1 MKNHFFKLALLLLIV
16 SCAEK
21 NKTFLE
27 SEIAVLPKPNNLVM
41 GESSFA
47 IKEGIVIAAETDSQK
62 QTAEYFVAQI
72 ENKTGLKLSQG
83 SGKGGASIIFSENTQ
98 LPPEAYE
105 LTVTP
110 KEITIKASD
119 KAGYFYGVQT
129 VYQLLSKEV
138 NKENKKEQWLIPSV
152 TIKDQPRFKWRA
164 YMLDES
170 RYFHGEEFVKQ
181 MLDQMAA
188 LKMNVF
194 HWHLVDDAGWRIEI
208 KKYPLLTEVGAFR
221 KDSEIETWGS
231 GKTSGEPHGGFYTQ
245 EQIKDIVAYAT
256 ERNIKVVPEIEMPGH
271 SSAAIAAY
279 TWLGTAGVDIDVPV
293 KFGRLYDNYD
303 VTKPEVVQFIK
314 DVLLE
319 VFELFPSEVIHIGG
333 DEVGYKVWEESKS
346 VQKYMKENGINTP
359 ADLQIDFTN
368 KISQFMEQ
376 NGRRMMGWNEILGK
390 NIHHG
395 FEEKK
400 DDKEAETELAKNVVV
415 HFWKGDLE
423 LARDAA
429 KKGYDIV
436 NSLHSNTYL
445 DYNYKSISLEKA
457 YSFNPIPDGLE
468 EEYHKNILGSGCQ
481 MWSEWT
487 PTNPDIERQT
497 FPRIAA
503 YAEVGWTQLEN
514 KNYESFKVALKNM
527 QKHWDKLGINYFKD
541 YEKVEADLKAEKEA
555 KEKEKVES

>member
-1 MKNHFFKLALLLLIV
+1 MKNQILKVLVIACMLY
-16 SCAEK
+16 SCSEK
-21 NKTFLE
+21 NRTFTQ
-27 SEIAVLPKPNNLVM
+27 SEITILPKPVSTVLAD
-41 GESSFA
+41 ESFA
-47 IKEGIVIAAETDSQK
+47 FKDGLKVYSKFKEQQNAVKDFSVFIKEETGFDLVSSESAGAINFEMSEDLEAE
-62 QTAEYFVAQI
+62 V
-72 ENKTGLKLSQG
+72 
-83 SGKGGASIIFSENTQ
+83 
-98 LPPEAYE
+98 YE
-105 LTVTP
+105 LIVTP
-110 KEITIKASD
+110 KKITITANDES
-119 KAGYFYGVQT
+119 GYFYGVQT
-129 VYQLLSKEV
+129 LKQLFSKEALEET
-138 NKENKKEQWLIPSV
+138 KYLIPSI
-152 TIKDQPRFKWRA
+152 TIKDSPRFKWRA

-170 RYFHGEEFVKQ
+170 RYFHGEEFVK
-181 MLDQMAA
+181 MLLDQMAL

-194 HWHLVDDAGWRIEI
+194 HWHLVDDAGWRIQI

-221 KDSEIETWGS
+221 KDSEIGTWKS
-231 GKTSGEPHGGFYTQ
+231 GKTSGQPHGGFYTQ
-245 EQIKDIVAYAT
+245 EQIKNIVAYAA
-256 ERNIKVVPEIEMPGH
+256 ERNITVVPEIEMPGH
-271 SSAAIAAY
+271 SNAAIAAY

-303 VTKPEVVQFIK
+303 VTKPEVIQFIK

-333 DEVGYKVWEESKS
+333 DEVGYKVWEETKH
-346 VQKYMKENGINTP
+346 VQDYMKKNNINTP
-359 ADLQIDFTN
+359 ADLQIQFTN
-368 KISQFMEQ
+368 NISKFIESH
-376 NGRRMMGWNEILGK
+376 GRRMMGWNEIMGK

-423 LARDAA
+423 LATDAA

-445 DYNYKSISLEKA
+445 DYSHKSITLEKA

-468 EEYHKNILGSGCQ
+468 AKYHKNILGSGCQ

-503 YAEVGWTQLEN
+503 YAEVGWTPLEN
-514 KNYESFKVALKNM
+514 KDYESFKVALKKI
-527 QKHWDKLGINYFKD
+527 QKNWDKLGINYFKD
-541 YEKVEADLKAEKEA
+541 YEKIEAELKAA
-555 KEKEKVES
+555 KENK